1 MAGAEAG
8 LCAGD
13 IAAERDR
20 IKTQIDYDYL
30 VQWEDPKQVDELAE
44 LMLEV
49 ALDPGPV
56 LRVGRDREYPM
67 ALARERFRQINSDH
81 IVGILESLRTN
92 HTQVLNPKA
101 YLLAALFN
109 APTSANNQVAMQ
121 VSHDYPRGG

>member
-1 MAGAEAG
+1 MGAEAG

-20 IKTQIDYDYL
+20 IRAQIDYDYL
-30 VQWEDPKQVDELAE
+30 VQYEDPKQVDELVE

-49 ALDPGPV
+49 ALTTDPVISIGRGKKYPTV
-56 LRVGRDREYPM
+56 LV
-67 ALARERFRQINSDH
+67 RERFRLITSDH
-81 IVGILESLRTN
+81 ITGILESLWEN
-92 HTQVLNPKA
+92 HVQVRNPKA

-109 APTSANNQVAMQ
+109 APTTTNNQVTMQ